1 MLCRSVGFGGGLSN
15 MQTVRTFRKLRGGGR
30 KGHSTSYE
38 THKYP
43 RAAAGGGGAWVM
55 GRHNQQ
61 SQVWVRGAAAPG
73 QRDRGGENRRERR
86 PPRVHHQ
93 MQVSGKRNC
102 QTFLLPVLPGPRVF
116 PGGWDS
122 IFGPDPQA
130 CFGARACPWEP
141 LPTGRLLRAG
151 LGPGQAG
158 KLGSDQEAPRA
169 WICRLVGPW
178 GLFRHPP
185 QPPWPFSADSL

>member
-1 MLCRSVGFGGGLSN
+1 

-43 RAAAGGGGAWVM
+43 RAAAGGGGAWVT
-55 GRHNQQ
+55 GRDNQQ

-73 QRDRGGENRRERR
+73 QRDRGGENNRRERR
-86 PPRVHHQ
+86 SPRVHHQ
-93 MQVSGKRNC
+93 MQVLGKRNC
-102 QTFLLPVLPGPRVF
+102 QTFLLPIVPGPRVF

-122 IFGPDPQA
+122 ILGPDPPA

-141 LPTGRLLRAG
+141 LPTGRFLRGSWDRARPG
-151 LGPGQAG
+151 SLDLTRKPPGPGSAG
-158 KLGSDQEAPRA
+158 
-169 WICRLVGPW
+169 W
-178 GLFRHPP
+178 
-185 QPPWPFSADSL
+185 